1 MEKLCRAYQ
10 AEVRAVDGEERTVTS
25 TVNTASVDRYKTV
38 IAPEGIDLMA
48 YRKNPVVLWEH
59 GKDPTRG
66 SKPIGKNLWIRQ
78 VGSTLQAKTVFWDDE
93 YSRSIFD
100 MYKEGMLSGWSINVL
115 PDPDSSSPP
124 TKEELRARP
133 ELSECRMVYRKG
145 ELAEYSAVA
154 VPGNSETLTILEQR
168 GIWVPEELRTAKDGP
183 AAEKDKEKDE
193 IMEVGEEGP
202 AAEKDK
208 ERDGE
213 TDEERRRKDRQKG
226 AASSAGPAE
235 PDGERALRYIRKSGS
250 KWVVYS
256 HKGKVLGTHSTRA
269 DAVAQLGAIEASK
282 ARRKRGRRIELD
294 GGVYRVLSDSDI
306 ILTTPDYDIAVECLE
321 SMGERWRS
329 FEQIHASL
337 LQVIRQEHAMIR
349 SDILTMLDLS
359 LSGRV

>member
-1 MEKLCRAYQ
+1 MMEKLCRAYQ
-10 AEVRAVDGEERTVTS
+10 AEVRSVDGEERTVTS

-38 IAPEGIDLMA
+38 ISPEGIDLLA

-78 VGSTLQAKTVFWDDE
+78 VGPTLQAKTVFWDDE
-93 YSRSIFD
+93 YSRSIFE

-115 PDPDSSSPP
+115 PDPNSSSPP
-124 TKEELRARP
+124 TKEEMRARP

-168 GIWVPEELRTAKDGP
+168 GIWVPEELRSSKAVVEEKEEEEEGES
-183 AAEKDKEKDE
+183 AAEEEKEQEEDGEEAEEVEENEGEDEEETVGRKKVQPKDK
-193 IMEVGEEGP
+193 
-202 AAEKDK
+202 A
-208 ERDGE
+208 
-213 TDEERRRKDRQKG
+213 
-226 AASSAGPAE
+226 
-235 PDGERALRYIRKSGS
+235 RALRYIRKKGS

-256 HKGKVLGTHSTRA
+256 RKGKVLGAHSSKA

-282 ARRKRGRRIELD
+282 SRRQKGRRIELD
-294 GGVYRVLSDSDI
+294 SGVYRVLNDSDVV
-306 ILTTPDYDIAVECLE
+306 LSTQDYDVAVECLE

-329 FEQIHASL
+329 FEEIHSSL
-337 LQVIRQEHAMIR
+337 LQAIRREHAQIR
-349 SDILTMLDLS
+349 SDILALLDLS

>member
-38 IAPEGIDLMA
+38 ISPEGIDLMA

-100 MYKEGMLSGWSINVL
+100 MYKDGMLSGWSINVL

-133 ELSECRMVYRKG
+133 DLSECRMVYRKG

-154 VPGNSETLTILEQR
+154 VPGNPDTLTILEQR
-168 GIWVPEELRTAKDGP
+168 GIWVPEELRAVKAKT
-183 AAEKDKEKDE
+183 E
-193 IMEVGEEGP
+193 
-202 AAEKDK
+202 
-208 ERDGE
+208 
-213 TDEERRRKDRQKG
+213 DEEEAEEAEEESPEEEADEENEGNEDVEEDEGEDEEETVGRKKVQQK
-226 AASSAGPAE
+226 ASS
-235 PDGERALRYIRKSGS
+235 RALRYIRKKGS

-256 HKGKVLGTHSTRA
+256 HKGKVLGTHSSRA

-282 ARRKRGRRIELD
+282 ARRKQGRRIELND
-294 GGVYRVLSDSDI
+294 GVYRVLDGSDI
-306 ILTTPDYDIAVECLE
+306 ILATPDYDIAVECLE
-321 SMGERWRS
+321 TMGERWRS
-329 FEQIHASL
+329 FEATHASL
-337 LQVIRQEHAMIR
+337 LQAIRQEHARIR

>member
-133 ELSECRMVYRKG
+133 DLSECRMVYRKG

-168 GIWVPEELRTAKDGP
+168 GIWVPEELRSAKEGP
-183 AAEKDKEKDE
+183 AGEKDKENKE
-193 IMEVGEEGP
+193 KGGEVDQ
-202 AAEKDK
+202 EK
-208 ERDGE
+208 RQ
-213 TDEERRRKDRQKG
+213 KDRQK
-226 AASSAGPAE
+226 AATSAGSDDTATP
-235 PDGERALRYIRKSGS
+235 RALRYIRKKGS

-256 HKGKVLGTHSTRA
+256 HKGKVLGTHSSRA

-282 ARRKRGRRIELD
+282 ARRKKGRRIELD
-294 GGVYRVLSDSDI
+294 GGVYRVLNDSDI

-337 LQVIRQEHAMIR
+337 LNVIRQEHAMIR
-349 SDILTMLDLS
+349 SDILAMLDLS